1 MLAVRGK
8 TACEAE
14 NFSNGELSKIT
25 ASSKS
30 DKITFHEEKFKVLLI
45 SRRKRKETK
54 ETTVHL
60 NNKPMEQVNTIKYLG
75 IIIDKFKFN
84 EYIRYAAKR
93 CTKLIHILSKSAKIS
108 WGLKHEALKPYIYI
122 YICIYIYIRRRDTI
136 TLTICTSSLD
146 RSVAVRTQQTKVY

>member
-14 NFSNGELSKIT
+14 IFSNGELSKIT
-25 ASSKS
+25 ASSKI

-84 EYIRYAAKR
+84 EYIRYAAKMHKINSR
-93 CTKLIHILSKSAKIS
+93 FIQIGQNILGTQTWSAQ
-108 WGLKHEALKPYIYI
+108 AIYI
-122 YICIYIYIRRRDTI
+122 YIKERYYHSYYMDLQSGSKRCSTNTTD
-136 TLTICTSSLD
+136 
-146 RSVAVRTQQTKVY
+146 